1 MKYVIRIFC
10 VLVVVIGLNVFMF
23 FNWLPALFE
32 NIERGYYDAFSF
44 IAVLFGKNPDASVL
58 HYLNANNHDGVFFFI
73 FMSPGIFVSWLAFFA
88 IYKAILLDA
97 PLSLFSSSREKHGEQ
112 INEH

>member
-10 VLVVVIGLNVFMF
+10 VLVVFIGLNVFMF

-44 IAVLFGKNPDASVL
+44 IAVLCGNNPDDSVL
-58 HYLNANNHDGVFFFI
+58 HYLNYSYYNGVLFFI
-73 FMSPGIFVSWLAFFA
+73 FMTPGILVSWLAFLT
-88 IYKAILLDA
+88 IYKLIVLDA
-97 PLSLFSSSREKHGEQ
+97 PLSVFGLSRKARTEVTK
-112 INEH
+112 